1 MKHSPRN
8 ILNHELIGLSVEV
21 LESLAEGYVGLK
33 GKVVDETYNMFVLET
48 SEGEK
53 KVLKSV
59 SKFLFTLPNGRKVV
73 VDGSVLVGRPED
85 RLKKKVKGRW

>member
-1 MKHSPRN
+1 LKHSPRN
-8 ILNHELIGLSVEV
+8 IINHELIGLSVEV
-21 LESLAEGYVGLK
+21 LESLAESYVGLK
-33 GKVVDETYNMFVLET
+33 GKVIDETYNMLVLET

-73 VDGSVLVGRPED
+73 VDGSILVGRPEE
-85 RLKKKVKGRW
+85 RLKKKVRGRW

>member
-8 ILNHELIGLSVEV
+8 IINHELIGLSVEV
-21 LESLAEGYVGLK
+21 LESLAESYVGLK
-33 GKVVDETYNMFVLET
+33 GKVIDETYNMLVLET

-73 VDGSVLVGRPED
+73 VDGSILVGRPEE
-85 RLKKKVKGRW
+85 RLKKKVRGRW

>member
-1 MKHSPRN
+1 MKHTPRN
-8 ILNHELIGLSVEV
+8 IINHELIGLSVEV
-21 LESLAEGYVGLK
+21 LESLAESYIGLK
-33 GKVVDETYNMFVLET
+33 GKVIDETYNMLVLET

-73 VDGSVLVGRPED
+73 VDGSILAGRPEE
-85 RLKKKVKGRW
+85 RLKKKVRGRW

>member
-8 ILNHELIGLSVEV
+8 IVNHELIGLFVEV
-21 LESLAEGYVGLK
+21 LESLAESYVGLK
-33 GKVVDETYNMFVLET
+33 GKVVNETYNMLVLET

-59 SKFLFTLPNGRKVV
+59 SKFLFTLPNGKKVV
-73 VDGSVLVGRPED
+73 VDGSILVGRPEE
-85 RLKKKVKGRW
+85 RLKKKVRGRW

>member
-1 MKHSPRN
+1 LKHSPRN
-8 ILNHELIGLSVEV
+8 IINHELIGLSVEV
-21 LESLAEGYVGLK
+21 LESLAESYVGLK
-33 GKVVDETYNMFVLET
+33 GKVIDETYNMLVLET

-73 VDGSVLVGRPED
+73 VDGSILVGRPEE
-85 RLKKKVKGRW
+85 RLKKKARGRW

>member
-8 ILNHELIGLSVEV
+8 IINHELIGLPVVV
-21 LESLAEGYVGLK
+21 LESLAESYVGLK
-33 GKVVDETYNMFVLET
+33 GKVVDETYNMLVLET
-48 SEGEK
+48 SGGEK

-73 VDGSVLVGRPED
+73 VDGSILIGRPEE
-85 RLKKKVKGRW
+85 RLKKKVRGRW